1 MIMKFLLVP
10 GLVLIFTL
18 LVIGT
23 AVSAVGPEVG
33 QTAPEFSLAD
43 LSGNQVTLEELRG
56 KGYVMLLF
64 WSTRCH
70 FCHSLLPVF
79 KQVHADHD
87 GKQFTLAAINVGFE
101 DKPEVDAYVLENSIP
116 YLVLN
121 EDDKKA
127 SIAESYQLYA
137 TPTIMLVSPGGE
149 VVYQGNFVPENLKQ
163 LLTSSQ

>member
-1 MIMKFLLVP
+1 MRFFLTH

-18 LVIGT
+18 SVTGSAI
-23 AVSAVGPEVG
+23 SAVGPEVG
-33 QTAPEFSLAD
+33 QTAPEFSLD
-43 LSGNQVTLEELRG
+43 DMSGNQVTLKELRS

-87 GKQFTLAAINVGFE
+87 GKQFTLVAINVGFE
-101 DKPEVDAYVLENSIP
+101 DKPEVDDYVLENSVP

-137 TPTIMLVSPGGE
+137 TPTIVLVSPGGK